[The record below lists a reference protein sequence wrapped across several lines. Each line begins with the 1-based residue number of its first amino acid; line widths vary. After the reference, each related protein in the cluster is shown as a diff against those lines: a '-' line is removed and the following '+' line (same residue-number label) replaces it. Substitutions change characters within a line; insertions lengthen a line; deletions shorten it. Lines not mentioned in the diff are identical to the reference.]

1 MFCKKGV
8 LKHFTKFIGKHLCQN
23 LFFIKVTGWPLK
35 LYKKGTLARVL
46 SCEFCQIFKST
57 VFQRKPLV
65 AALNY
70 KYSILKSHRSS
81 RPEVLWEKGVLESFT
96 GKHLCRASFQKK
108 LQVQA
113 FLERP
118 FWSHIQQPVSFNNL
132 VCIICQQNLLQKQNI
147 SYIFFTCNKFP

>member
-96 GKHLCRASFQKK
+96 GKHLCQSLFLKK
-108 LQVQA
+108 VAGPGLSGVISNNR
-113 FLERP
+113 FP
-118 FWSHIQQPVSFNNL
+118 FNNL
-132 VCIICQQNLLQKQNI
+132 VFIICQQNLLQKQNI